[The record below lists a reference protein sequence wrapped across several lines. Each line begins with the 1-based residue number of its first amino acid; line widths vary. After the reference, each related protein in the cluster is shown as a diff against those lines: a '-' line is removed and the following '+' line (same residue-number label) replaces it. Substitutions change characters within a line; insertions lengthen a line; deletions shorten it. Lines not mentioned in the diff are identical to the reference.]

1 MSWKNT
7 ENKYSKEECATILK
21 ICAQYDYN
29 HTDAKL
35 ALLRALPGRPE
46 GGLLTKAKNLVKKH
60 LEAQEDQQE
69 KDDKFGRVLF
79 YAYMSEF
86 SLEEL
91 ADLFQLP
98 KPWDKILP
106 HYKAALAK
114 YNVENLT
121 REQYAKFK
129 ALDT

>member
-1 MSWKNT
+1 MSFDNTKNRYT
-7 ENKYSKEECATILK
+7 KEECATILR

-29 HTDAKL
+29 HIDAKL

-46 GGLLTKAKNLVKKH
+46 GGLLTKAKNLVNKH
-60 LEAQEDQQE
+60 LEAQEDQQK
-69 KDDKFGRVLF
+69 KDNKLGRVLF

-91 ADLFQLP
+91 ADLFQIP
-98 KPWDKILP
+98 KPWDKIAP
-106 HYKAALAK
+106 HYKAALDK
-114 YNVENLT
+114 YNVKTLT
-121 REQYAKFK
+121 REDYAKFK